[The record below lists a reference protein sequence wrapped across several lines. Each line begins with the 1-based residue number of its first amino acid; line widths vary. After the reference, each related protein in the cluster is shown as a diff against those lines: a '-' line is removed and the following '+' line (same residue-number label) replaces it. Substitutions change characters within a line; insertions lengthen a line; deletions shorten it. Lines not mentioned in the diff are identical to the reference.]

1 MGPRATNDR
10 EREIAVDEKIRR
22 GMKAVKILKRG
33 NALTWEYDEEADVLY
48 VSVGK
53 PTKAMGVDVGGGTVV
68 RYDKKKGVVGITL
81 TGFRKRLILG
91 LDAKPTEKQKGTMP
105 RLDQLRQQRERI
117 LSIAAKHGARNIR
130 VFGSVAR
137 GEEGPDSDIDFLVE
151 MDPGRSLMDLGG
163 LQIDLQDLLSQRV
176 DVVTQKGLKGE
187 LLSRALRESKAL

>member
-1 MGPRATNDR
+1 MGPRATNDS

-48 VSVGK
+48 LSVGK

-91 LDAKPTEKQKGTMP
+91 LDAKSTEKKKGTIP
-105 RLDQLRQQRERI
+105 RC
-117 LSIAAKHGARNIR
+117 
-130 VFGSVAR
+130 V
-137 GEEGPDSDIDFLVE
+137 
-151 MDPGRSLMDLGG
+151 
-163 LQIDLQDLLSQRV
+163 
-176 DVVTQKGLKGE
+176 
-187 LLSRALRESKAL
+187 